1 MNTNWKQDPRLKN
14 MNPQK
19 LSMLTEFAKR
29 AEAAPKDQLFQTLM
43 SLSAEANQKGIK
55 FSDEETDLLISIIS
69 ANMNPSER
77 QRVETIRMLSKNM
90 MKRNGK
96 K

>member
-29 AEAAPKDQLFQTLM
+29 AESAPKDQLFQTLM
-43 SLSAEANQKGIK
+43 SVSAEANQKGIK

-69 ANMNPSER
+69 ANMDPSER

>member
-29 AEAAPKDQLFQTLM
+29 AESAPKDQLFPTLM
-43 SLSAEANQKGIK
+43 SLSAEANQKGIQ

-69 ANMNPSER
+69 ANMDPSER

>member
-1 MNTNWKQDPRLKN
+1 MNSNWKQDPRLKN

-19 LSMLTEFAKR
+19 LTMLTEFAKR
-29 AEAAPKDQLFQTLM
+29 AESAPKDQLFQTLM
-43 SLSAEANQKGIK
+43 SVSAEANQKGIK

-69 ANMNPSER
+69 ANMDPGER

>member
-19 LSMLTEFAKR
+19 LTMLTEFAKR
-29 AEAAPKDQLFQTLM
+29 AESAPKDQLFQTLM
-43 SLSAEANQKGIK
+43 SVSAEANQKGIK

-69 ANMNPSER
+69 ANMDPSER

>member
-29 AEAAPKDQLFQTLM
+29 AESAPKDQLFQTLM

-69 ANMNPSER
+69 ANMDPSER